1 MANDLKY
8 AFLPVGSGLEFK
20 GGKDSR
26 NLKFRGKIVAELNR
40 LAILAITLAP
50 LPLAAHHITRLPH
63 SCDPE
68 SALGYLAEDE

>member
-1 MANDLKY
+1 M
-8 AFLPVGSGLEFK
+8 
-20 GGKDSR
+20 
-26 NLKFRGKIVAELNR
+26 AELNR